1 MAEVYTQFSEFE
13 CKQIGLKLNTK
24 DTYLWD
30 CIGEVSV
37 TKDLVKVVKKCRGV
51 VAKSRTR
58 EAGTG
63 TIKVKAHWPIALLYA
78 LQGMNVSGLKT
89 GVYASGDSCIHP
101 EGCLTLLLEDEDGN
115 LKYKAFPRVTLASE
129 VEDAVT
135 NGEEEVAEQELE
147 FTYRKDDDGYG
158 CYEAL
163 ADQVDETTAGAW
175 MKTFSTSLVKP
186 SGDTAEN
193 PTEEGG

>member
-1 MAEVYTQFSEFE
+1 MANVYTQFSEYE
-13 CKQIGLKLNTK
+13 CKQIGLKIGTTE
-24 DTYLWD
+24 TYLWG

-37 TKDLVKVVKKCRGV
+37 TKDLVKTVKKCRGV
-51 VAKSRTR
+51 VNKSRTR

-78 LQGMNVSGLKT
+78 LQAMNVTGLKE
-89 GVYASGDSCIHP
+89 GVYASGDGCIHP
-101 EGCLTLLLEDEDGN
+101 EGCLTLLVEDEDGK
-115 LKYKAFPRVTLASE
+115 LKYKAFPRVTLSSE

-147 FTYRKDDDGYG
+147 FTYMKDDAGYG

-163 ADQVDETTAGAW
+163 AEQVDSTTASTW
-175 MKTFSTSLVKP
+175 MENFTTDLVKAT
-186 SGDTAEN
+186 G
-193 PTEEGG
+193 EGG